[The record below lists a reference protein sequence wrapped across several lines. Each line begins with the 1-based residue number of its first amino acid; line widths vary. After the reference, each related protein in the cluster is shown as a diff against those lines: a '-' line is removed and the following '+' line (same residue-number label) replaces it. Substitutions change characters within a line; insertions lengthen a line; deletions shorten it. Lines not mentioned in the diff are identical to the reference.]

1 MIVFDVNIDVFQS
14 LYMVDSRLPRR
25 VLYQI
30 QVPDQARRLGWK
42 NDVFTG
48 PAGGGLEPRY
58 RLVRRIMFPGWF
70 CTLGFLTMPWLAR
83 GALKHCRE
91 FLGGKPE
98 IGVFYSPYYL
108 PMQRALKP
116 RITVYHPIDD
126 YTVYWPKRAK
136 RTLRLEDEMIHRADL
151 VVCTGLFLRDELR
164 ARFPERALQIHHLP
178 NPVPAE
184 YLLTEPLPST
194 VFRGDGTDQRK
205 PVLGY
210 VGNFE
215 YRLHAPVIAALA
227 ESLPWVEIKL
237 RTNKPNPDPF
247 AALNNVQYVESMTKD
262 ALMQFVRSFDV
273 CLVPQAPNH
282 FNYVA
287 SPRKMYEYLASSRPI
302 VTLNTPEAAPL
313 EPLIHNASSV
323 ADFVDRVRSI
333 LLQGEPG
340 EYTRRRLALASELTA
355 PPLANRYAGLI
366 EEARSRGN
374 YKHGGRCGES
384 ARVGSRM
391 FP

>member
-14 LYMVDSRLPRR
+14 LYMTDSRLPRR

-42 NDVFTG
+42 NEVFTG
-48 PAGGGLEPRY
+48 PAGEDREPRY

-91 FLGGKPE
+91 FLGRRPE
-98 IGVFYSPYYL
+98 IGVFQSPYYL
-108 PMQRALKP
+108 PMQKALKP

-136 RTLRLEDEMIHRADL
+136 RTLRLEEEMIRRSDL
-151 VVCTGLFLRDELR
+151 VVCTGLFLRDEFRQKFPDR
-164 ARFPERALQIHHLP
+164 ADRIHHLP
-178 NPVPAE
+178 NPVPLE
-184 YLLTEPLPST
+184 YLVAAPLPRT
-194 VFRGDGTDQRK
+194 IFRGDGKDARR
-205 PVLGY
+205 PILGY

-215 YRLHAPVIAALA
+215 YRLHAPVICALA
-227 ESLPWVEIKL
+227 EAFPWSEIKL
-237 RTNKPNPDPF
+237 RTKKPNPDPF
-247 AALNNVQYVESMTKD
+247 AAYSNVQYVGPMSKD
-262 ALMQFVRSFDV
+262 DLMQFVRSFDV

-287 SPRKMYEYLASSRPI
+287 SPRKMYEYMASSRPV

-313 EPLIHNASSV
+313 APYIHNALSV
-323 ADFVDRVRSI
+323 EDFVQRVRSI
-333 LLQGEPG
+333 LLHGEAE
-340 EYTRRRLALASELTA
+340 EYSQRRLSFASELT
-355 PPLANRYAGLI
+355 PSRLANRYAELLEKAGLSGR
-366 EEARSRGN
+366 AR
-374 YKHGGRCGES
+374 
-384 ARVGSRM
+384 
-391 FP
+391 

>member
-14 LYMVDSRLPRR
+14 LYMTDSRLPRR

-48 PAGGGLEPRY
+48 PADEGREPRY

-70 CTLGFLTMPWLAR
+70 CTLGWLTMPWLAR
-83 GALKHCRE
+83 GALEHCRE
-91 FLGGKPE
+91 FLGGRPE

-116 RITVYHPIDD
+116 KITVYHPIDD

-136 RTLRLEDEMIHRADL
+136 RTLRLEEEMIRRSDL
-151 VVCTGLFLRDELR
+151 VVCTGLFLRDEFRQKFPDR
-164 ARFPERALQIHHLP
+164 ANRIHHLP
-178 NPVPAE
+178 NPVPLE
-184 YLLTEPLPST
+184 YLVTKPLPRT
-194 VFRGDGTDQRK
+194 VFRGDGTDPRK

-210 VGNFE
+210 VGGFE
-215 YRLHAPVIAALA
+215 YRLHAPVICALA
-227 ESLPWVEIKL
+227 EAFPWAEIKL
-237 RTNKPNPDPF
+237 RTKKPSPDPF
-247 AALNNVQYVESMTKD
+247 AAYSNVQYVEPMPKD
-262 ALMQFVRSFDV
+262 DLMEFVRSFDV

-287 SPRKMYEYLASSRPI
+287 SPRKMYEYIASSRPV

-313 EPLIHNASSV
+313 APYVHNAVSV
-323 ADFVDRVRSI
+323 EDFVQRVRSI
-333 LLQGEPG
+333 LLQGEP
-340 EYTRRRLALASELTA
+340 EDYPQRRLSLASELTPA
-355 PPLANRYAGLI
+355 PLANRYADLLLKRFVIGWT
-366 EEARSRGN
+366 RPN
-374 YKHGGRCGES
+374 
-384 ARVGSRM
+384 
-391 FP
+391 